1 MRGVFLRGVLRGAVG
16 ACGGPVLVLKRA
28 AKAIRGKGYDMN
40 RILRYTEQ
48 KNRLALRRQHMDP
61 LWVLVILIGGS
72 SLVVAIAFV
81 FIAFKV
87 ADVARQVA
95 PTVTEMEKQLS
106 AAGVEIAMVSEAVRS
121 AETQFNGLADRAS
134 TASRRVTKVVDV
146 VPRAI
151 HVVRNVEIK
160 AEATVR
166 AVGVVAVRT
175 VQAAHERA
183 LSSHEVTLK

>member
-1 MRGVFLRGVLRGAVG
+1 
-16 ACGGPVLVLKRA
+16 
-28 AKAIRGKGYDMN
+28 
-40 RILRYTEQ
+40 
-48 KNRLALRRQHMDP
+48 MDP

-95 PTVTEMEKQLS
+95 PKVTEMEKQLS
-106 AAGVEIAMVSEAVRS
+106 AAGVEIARVSEAVRS
-121 AETQFNGLADRAS
+121 AEAQFDRLADRAS
-134 TASRRVTKVVDV
+134 TASRRVTTVVGV
-146 VPRAI
+146 VPGVI
-151 HVVRNVEIK
+151 HAVRNVEIK
-160 AEATVR
+160 AEATAR

-175 VQAAHERA
+175 IQTARERA